1 MVSNEELIWMYTK
14 MVEIRCFEEQMGEA
28 YAKGLVPGLI
38 HLYIGQEA
46 VATGVCA
53 NLRKDDYAIGTHR
66 GHGIAIAKGMP
77 LNRLAA
83 EILAKETGCCK
94 GRGGS
99 MRVTDVNVGLLYS
112 CPIVGASLPLA
123 TGIGLS
129 IKLRKTDQVVVSFFG
144 DGASNIGDFHEALNL
159 AAIWRLPV
167 IFVCENNTYAISVH
181 VKKSTSVENISD
193 RAAAYNIPGVTVD
206 GNDAIAVY
214 KIAYEAVQR
223 ARGGGGPTLIECK
236 TYRIVGHGTTDPGTG
251 YRTREEIEEWR
262 ERCPIE
268 NLRNHLLNNNIL
280 REEEALRIEED
291 AKARA
296 IEALKFAEASP
307 YPPSDEVADYVF

>member
-1 MVSNEELIWMYTK
+1 MYTK
-14 MVEIRCFEEQMGEA
+14 MLEIRSFEERMGEA

-46 VATGVCA
+46 AATGVCA
-53 NLRKDDYAIGTHR
+53 NLRKDDYAVGTHR
-66 GHGIAIAKGMP
+66 GHGIAIAKGVP

-83 EILAKETGCCK
+83 EVLAKETGCCK

-99 MRVTDVNVGLLYS
+99 MRVADVNAGLLYS

-129 IKLRKTDQVVVSFFG
+129 IKLRKTDQVVACFFG

-159 AAIWRLPV
+159 AAIWKLPV
-167 IFVCENNTYAISVH
+167 IFVCENNMYAISVH

-193 RAAAYNIPGVTVD
+193 RAAAYNIPGMTVD

-214 KIAYEAVQR
+214 KIAYEAVER

-251 YRTREEIEEWR
+251 YRTREEIEGWR
-262 ERCPIE
+262 KRCPIE
-268 NLRNHLLNNNIL
+268 NLRNHLLSNNVL
-280 REEEALRIEED
+280 KEEEALRIDED
-291 AKARA
+291 AKARV
-296 IEALKFAEASP
+296 IGALKFAEASP
-307 YPPSDEVADYVF
+307 YPPSDKAADYVF